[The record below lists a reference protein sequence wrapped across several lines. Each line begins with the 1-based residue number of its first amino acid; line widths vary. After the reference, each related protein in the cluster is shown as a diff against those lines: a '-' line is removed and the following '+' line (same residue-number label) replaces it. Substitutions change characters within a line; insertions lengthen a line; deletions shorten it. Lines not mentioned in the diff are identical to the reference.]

1 MLLLAHDIN
10 DRGFMLWEAL
20 VSCGVLAAMTQA
32 LMSVS
37 LATLKAEG
45 VRFQQQAA
53 QRWALST
60 ADQLAAGAS
69 LAGRVVLRDALL
81 PSGVA
86 CLSEHPPWRLLS
98 VRWQHNWQQS
108 LPECQGSWPL
118 AQQLC
123 LDEEPCA

>member
-1 MLLLAHDIN
+1 MLLLTHDIN

-45 VRFQQQAA
+45 VRLQQQAA

-69 LAGRVVLRDALL
+69 LAGRVALRDALL

-98 VRWQHNWQQS
+98 IRWQRDRQRP
-108 LPECQGSWPL
+108 LPECHGDWPL

-123 LDEEPCA
+123 LDEGPCA

>member
-1 MLLLAHDIN
+1 MLLLAHDVN

-45 VRFQQQAA
+45 VRFEQQAA

-69 LAGRVVLRDALL
+69 LAGRVALRDALL

-98 VRWQHNWQQS
+98 VRWQRDRQRP
-108 LPECQGSWPL
+108 LPECYGDWPL